1 MFEIPDIIRYIV
13 QIKSPLTDES
23 HPVKNFFMI
32 DNIFN
37 SVYVVFDSNDKILNL
52 FQLFGFCTK

>member
-1 MFEIPDIIRYIV
+1 
-13 QIKSPLTDES
+13 
-23 HPVKNFFMI
+23 MI